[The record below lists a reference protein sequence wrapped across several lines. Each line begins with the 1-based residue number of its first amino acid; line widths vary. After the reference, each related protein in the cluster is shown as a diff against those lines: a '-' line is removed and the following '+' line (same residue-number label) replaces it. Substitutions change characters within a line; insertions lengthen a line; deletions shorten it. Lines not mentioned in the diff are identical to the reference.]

1 MFLPY
6 GLRFACLSRKPLC
19 AEKMP
24 LPSDVFGC
32 DSTPHTDALKPVTIL
47 SVAPATALNSDC
59 ECVRDGFVQTWEAYV
74 NEKPLRIVIADDEPI
89 IRLDLKKMLEDCGY
103 DVVAEV
109 GDGARAV
116 EFARN
121 LKPDVVILDIKMPE
135 LDGIDAAKLIT
146 DEKIA
151 PVLLLTAYS
160 QLDLVNRAKEAGVF
174 SYLVKPFKE
183 ADLMPQIEVTVARWE
198 AFLKIEEQAADMEDK
213 LETRKAVDRAKGILM
228 DQYGLK
234 EQEAFRRIQVQSMN
248 TRKSMREIAEAIII
262 AHNV

>member
-1 MFLPY
+1 MND
-6 GLRFACLSRKPLC
+6 RK
-19 AEKMP
+19 
-24 LPSDVFGC
+24 
-32 DSTPHTDALKPVTIL
+32 
-47 SVAPATALNSDC
+47 
-59 ECVRDGFVQTWEAYV
+59 
-74 NEKPLRIVIADDEPI
+74 LRIVIADDEPI

-103 DVVAEV
+103 EVVGEA
-109 GDGARAV
+109 GDGAKAV
-116 EFARN
+116 ELARA
-121 LKPDVVILDIKMPE
+121 LKPDVAILDIRMPE
-135 LDGIDAAKLIT
+135 MDGIDAARIIT
-146 DEKIA
+146 EEKIA

-160 QLDLVNRAKEAGVF
+160 QIDLVHRAKEAGVY

-198 AFLKIEEQAADMEDK
+198 AYLQIERTAHELEDK

-248 TRKSMREIAEAIII
+248 TRKTMREIAEAIII

>member
-1 MFLPY
+1 M
-6 GLRFACLSRKPLC
+6 S
-19 AEKMP
+19 EK
-24 LPSDVFGC
+24 
-32 DSTPHTDALKPVTIL
+32 A
-47 SVAPATALNSDC
+47 
-59 ECVRDGFVQTWEAYV
+59 
-74 NEKPLRIVIADDEPI
+74 LRIVIADDEPI

-109 GDGARAV
+109 GDGAKAV
-116 EFARN
+116 EAARQ
-121 LKPDVVILDIKMPE
+121 LKPDVCVLDIKMPE
-135 LDGIDAAKLIT
+135 MDGIDAAKIIT
-146 DEKIA
+146 GEKIS

-160 QLDLVNRAKEAGVF
+160 QIDLVNRAKDAGVY
-174 SYLVKPFKE
+174 SYLVKPFK
-183 ADLMPQIEVTVARWE
+183 ATDLMPQIEVAVAHWG
-198 AFLKIEEQAADMEDK
+198 AFLRIEEQAADLEDK

>member
-1 MFLPY
+1 MND
-6 GLRFACLSRKPLC
+6 RK
-19 AEKMP
+19 
-24 LPSDVFGC
+24 
-32 DSTPHTDALKPVTIL
+32 
-47 SVAPATALNSDC
+47 
-59 ECVRDGFVQTWEAYV
+59 
-74 NEKPLRIVIADDEPI
+74 LRIVIADDEPI

-103 DVVAEV
+103 DVVGEA
-109 GDGARAV
+109 GDGAKAI
-116 EFARN
+116 EAARTM
-121 LKPDVVILDIKMPE
+121 KPDVVLLDIKMPE
-135 LDGIDAAKLIT
+135 MDGIDAAGIIT
-146 DEKIA
+146 GEKIA

-160 QLDLVNRAKEAGVF
+160 QLDLVNRAKDAGVY

-183 ADLMPQIEVTVARWE
+183 ADLMPQIEVAVARWE
-198 AFLKIEEQAADMEDK
+198 AFQKIEEQANDLEDK